1 MSAKTIELTPIDR
14 IVLTG
19 RIMPQKGG
27 SWDELIV
34 AEDFKDDL
42 SLTQEEADVLD
53 LQQTEQGTVQFDS
66 DKAEALG
73 TKEFRLSDKEVDL
86 VVKGFVQLRQR
97 EDGVPMDDGHVSR
110 IARMFIDDIREYEK
124 TDEGQ

>member
-42 SLTQEEADVLD
+42 SLTQEEADALD